1 MLIVVCDHPQCMQKM
16 ELITAFQYATLQFTK
31 ALMEAGVRLY
41 VQNASNTTSLR
52 GAPSVN
58 LTFVPIPQVY
68 TSNATQTS
76 HTTTM
81 PPHVITHSTTT
92 PPETTA
98 LQEQTALEELTTTV
112 PDTWTTAAPFPSAEG
127 SSPALPSAKTRAM
140 NHLHMGILVLM
151 VTMLLILVI
160 VCCIRCVRTKR
171 VKTVARRTRRHPS
184 VHPPPNSG
192 N

>member
-1 MLIVVCDHPQCMQKM
+1 M

-58 LTFVPIPQVY
+58 LTFDPTPHVY
-68 TSNATQTS
+68 TSNVTQTS

-81 PPHVITHSTTT
+81 PPLTATT

-98 LQEQTALEELTTTV
+98 LQEQTALEELTTAV
-112 PDTWTTAAPFPSAEG
+112 PDTWTTAAPLTNRSDMPTDLSM
-127 SSPALPSAKTRAM
+127 SI

-184 VHPPPNSG
+184 VHPPPGSG